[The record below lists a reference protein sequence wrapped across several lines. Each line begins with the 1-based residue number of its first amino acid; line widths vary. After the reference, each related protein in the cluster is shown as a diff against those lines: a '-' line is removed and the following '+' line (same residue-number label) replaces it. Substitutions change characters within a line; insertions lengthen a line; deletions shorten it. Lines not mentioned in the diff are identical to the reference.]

1 MATRAPRNPLALTPS
16 KGPPAPLI
24 PPLPYR
30 RPPHPFALSLS
41 KPVLRALEGGPPPP
55 AAPASPHIP
64 HTPHAAHHPD
74 TALLPPPQSLRYRLP
89 MEVAISHRN
98 QNNTGPHAVGSA
110 SPIVGG
116 MVRIEAQRGLVKQ
129 QGRLLPLCKKILGFV
144 ANLHQTSYKSIAK
157 TTSRSRS
164 VCIPVEAAIQ
174 APAAQRSP
182 SGSPAS
188 ARSPRLRHTRGRA
201 KLCPAKTTEVT
212 SCMKD

>member
-1 MATRAPRNPLALTPS
+1 
-16 KGPPAPLI
+16 
-24 PPLPYR
+24 
-30 RPPHPFALSLS
+30 
-41 KPVLRALEGGPPPP
+41 
-55 AAPASPHIP
+55 
-64 HTPHAAHHPD
+64 
-74 TALLPPPQSLRYRLP
+74 

-98 QNNTGPHAVGSA
+98 QNSTGPHAVRAA

-129 QGRLLPLCKKILGFV
+129 QGRLLPLCKKILGFI

-164 VCIPVEAAIQ
+164 ACIPLEAAIQ

-182 SGSPAS
+182 SSSPAS